1 LGIIFHIIPQ
11 AAWQAAKEKGSYEP
25 SSLAKQGFIHFSLA
39 KQICAVADFN
49 YRGATDLLLLEIDEA
64 LVSHEMKYEDLWN
77 EGQDYP
83 HLYGPLDVN
92 AVVHVHTFPSQVD
105 GTFKLP
111 MTFEE
116 RAVILRKENRPEE
129 ALVLLTAILDSHPG
143 DANLN
148 YQIARTHDFMGKESQ
163 AVFNYEEALK
173 QGITEDRQGVYLGLG
188 STYRCLGE
196 YEKSLQ
202 AFDKGLEEFPD
213 DRALK
218 VFRALTLFNLGRSEE
233 SIEVLLIQLLETTVD
248 EDIKAYE
255 GALRFYSDKLYQTWL
270 Q

>member
-1 LGIIFHIIPQ
+1 LGRIFHIIPQ

-49 YRGATDLLLLEIDEA
+49 YRGVTDLLLLEIDEA
-64 LVSHEMKYEDLWN
+64 LVKHEMKYEDLWD

-83 HLYGPLDVN
+83 HLYGPLDIN
-92 AVVHVHTFPSQVD
+92 AVVHVHAFSPGAD

-111 MTFEE
+111 RSFEE
-116 RAVILRKENRPEE
+116 SALALRKEDKPEE
-129 ALVLLTAILDSHPG
+129 ALDLLTALLDLHPG

-163 AVFNYEEALK
+163 AVFYYEEALK
-173 QGITEDRQGVYLGLG
+173 QGITEDRRGVYLGLG

-196 YEKSLQ
+196 YEKSMQ
-202 AFDKGLEEFPD
+202 TFDRGLEEFPG

-233 SIEVLLIQLLETTVD
+233 SVEALLIQLLETTSD

-255 GALRFYSDKLYQTWL
+255 RALRFYSDKLHQIWL